1 MSTLE
6 CQLSSVSLFSGEE
19 FECDLAD
26 CQSLES
32 ELAYLYYESGGFYH
46 QHFDTPGHRIFRED
60 DDDCGNRRAFRCA
73 QSELCTAVR

>member
-19 FECDLAD
+19 FESDLAD

-46 QHFDTPGHRIFRED
+46 QHFDTPGHRNFREGD
-60 DDDCGNRRAFRCA
+60 NDCGNRRAFRCA
-73 QSELCTAVR
+73 QSELLAAVR